1 MPPLFNKGTATREKV
16 MKAAGIESSAMR
28 KPIQNAP
35 VEGARRHDLMI
46 MTNSDDPFK
55 PRVNTSKGAATLRR
69 ANIKYQQGQ
78 LLQEVKSMDVVTAEP
93 LGSEEGNKF
102 NARAKIYEKMT
113 KGASKSRIEPVSV
126 DAKIGS
132 MKIDG
137 KT

>member
-1 MPPLFNKGTATREKV
+1 

-35 VEGARRHDLMI
+35 VEGTRRHDLMI

-93 LGSEEGNKF
+93 LGSEEGTKF